1 MIAPRDRITLAGIE
15 VWAHHGVLDHE
26 VEQGQPFRIDIA
38 VETDL
43 EAASLT
49 DDLDETVD
57 YRWLADAVTT
67 AATGGPYR
75 IIERVA
81 GAVAEALLEHPRV
94 AAVEVTVHKPRA
106 PLPVSLA
113 DVSVTLRRERRT

>member
-1 MIAPRDRITLAGIE
+1 MSRDRITLAGIE

-26 VEQGQPFRIDIA
+26 VEQGQPFRIDVT
-38 VETDL
+38 VEGDL
-43 EAASLT
+43 AGAASA
-49 DDLDETVD
+49 DDLDATVD

-81 GAVAEALLEHPRV
+81 GAVAEAVLEHPRV
-94 AAVEVTVHKPRA
+94 DAVEVTVHKPRA
-106 PLPVSLA
+106 PLPVPLA
-113 DVSVTLRRERRT
+113 DVSVTVRRERRV